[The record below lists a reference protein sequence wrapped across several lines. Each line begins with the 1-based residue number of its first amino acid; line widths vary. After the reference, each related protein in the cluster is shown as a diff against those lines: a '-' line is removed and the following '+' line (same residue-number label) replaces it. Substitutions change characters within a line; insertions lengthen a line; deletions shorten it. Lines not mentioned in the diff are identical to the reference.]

1 MSIFVPVASVITI
14 LLYFFLSTLIPFLG
28 YLVPYYKISKVNIF
42 GNRYRIIVN
51 LAVLAILYILN
62 VQLLSIYIV
71 FPILTELLFYMTKIF
86 SKRIRVFDRMIIMSL
101 ILVVVITSLV
111 YLNRIGIENSLETAI
126 KINSANLKVDIKE
139 VKSVFIFLKHNIV
152 SSVFLYIFLENILL
166 FLTLSPNSY
175 KYWTVSYLWL
185 IPFIIIVFLNQL
197 FKIDIDIF
205 WERNI
210 LDLVKIIYIWY
221 GIKTIYVILD
231 ELGLKYNFL
240 KHLIG
245 VALGVSYPTT
255 VFVLGALAS
264 FEVIKIKMI
273 RI

>member
-1 MSIFVPVASVITI
+1 MSVFVPVISVITI
-14 LLYFFLSTLIPFLG
+14 LLYFFISTLIPLLG

-42 GNRYRIIVN
+42 GNRYRIVIN
-51 LAVLAILYILN
+51 LIVLAILYFLN

-71 FPILTELLFYMTKIF
+71 FSILTELLFYFTKIF
-86 SKRIRVFDRMIIMSL
+86 SKSIRVFDRIIIMSL
-101 ILVVVITSLV
+101 ISVAIITSLI
-111 YLNRIGIENSLETAI
+111 YFNRIEIENSLETAI
-126 KINSANLKVDIKE
+126 KINSVNLKIAIEE
-139 VKSVFIFLKHNIV
+139 VKAIFIFLKHNLV
-152 SSVFLYIFLENILL
+152 SSIFLYIFLENIFL

-185 IPFIIIVFLNQL
+185 IPFIIIIFLNQL
-197 FKIDIDIF
+197 FKINIDIF

-210 LDLVKIIYIWY
+210 LDLVKMIYIWY
-221 GIKTIYVILD
+221 GIKTVYVILD

-245 VALGVSYPTT
+245 VVLGVSYPTII
-255 VFVLGALAS
+255 FVLGALAS